1 MGCHALL
8 QGIFLMQGS
17 MPHLSSA
24 FAGRFFM
31 TSATWEARVVAQS
44 LSCIQLFVT
53 PRTVARQ
60 APLSFALAGR
70 LFITES
76 PGKPP
81 HILNNYTKKLK
92 DYLNYWVINLLK
104 SNIYVDKLRFQLKQ
118 LNNRCYNS
126 NYYANLGSIE
136 RHNTGKLPS
145 KSINIS
151 TLPPIP

>member
-1 MGCHALL
+1 
-8 QGIFLMQGS
+8 MQGS

-31 TSATWEARVVAQS
+31 TSTTWEARVVVVQS
-44 LSCIQLFVT
+44 LSCVQLFVT

-81 HILNNYTKKLK
+81 HILNNYKK
-92 DYLNYWVINLLK
+92 N
-104 SNIYVDKLRFQLKQ
+104 
-118 LNNRCYNS
+118 
-126 NYYANLGSIE
+126 
-136 RHNTGKLPS
+136 
-145 KSINIS
+145 
-151 TLPPIP
+151 